1 MYPATVKLRTYQI
14 EGIRKIFEAWNPAK
28 LNHKNVL
35 FQMPTGTGKTTVFS
49 EIVRKA
55 TLKNKKVLIVVH
67 RTELVEQIAC
77 RLAQFGVNV
86 GLISAKQKANPQC
99 DVQVATIQTLSRRHY
114 PPADIVIID
123 ECHHSKASTYKA
135 LWNIYPEARFLG
147 VTATPVRISGE
158 GFDDLF
164 EILIPLGK
172 LSFFIE
178 NNFLARIKHLVGSV
192 PDLSKVRQ
200 RMKDYDIE
208 MLKNVMLDNSLMVN
222 LIESYKKFA
231 NGKKTIV
238 FAVDI
243 EHSKEIVQRYLAAGI
258 AAAHVDANT
267 PKNERSE
274 ILNKFKTGEILVL
287 SNVDIVSEGFDVP
300 DCEAVQLARPTKSLV
315 LYLQQVGRC
324 MRPSKGKDY
333 GLVLDNAGLWIEH
346 GLSYID
352 REWSLEGIKNQK
364 KFKQYPKEFLVT
376 DEEGVIRKINKPNEA
391 EGLELTELTEEL
403 ERLLIFE
410 SFLQI
415 AIAKDYK
422 LTSAVYKYKDYL
434 VSKSVEMTETEQW
447 YCTKRLIKK
456 GVSSAKG
463 FLYHVR
469 QDIHNEIENL
479 KSPDNNNL
487 NTEKK
492 EKR

>member
-1 MYPATVKLRTYQI
+1 MEMITLRPYQT

-55 TLKNKKVLIVVH
+55 TLKKKKVLLVVH
-67 RTELVEQIAC
+67 RTELVEQIAD
-77 RLAQFGVNV
+77 RLSQFGVEV
-86 GLISAKQKANPQC
+86 GVISAKQKANPQY

-135 LWNIYPEARFLG
+135 LWDIYPDARFLG
-147 VTATPVRISGE
+147 VTATPTRINGE

-164 EILIPLGK
+164 EILIPLGE
-172 LSFFIE
+172 LRSFIE
-178 NNFLARIKHLVGSV
+178 KGYLAPMKHLVGSI
-192 PDLSKVRQ
+192 PDLSKVKQ

-208 MLKNVMLDNSLMVN
+208 MLRNVMLDNSLMAN
-222 LIESYKKFA
+222 LIDSYNKFA
-231 NGKKTIV
+231 KGKKIIV

-243 EHSKEIVQRYLAAGI
+243 GHSKEIVERYLAAGI
-258 AAAHVDANT
+258 PAAHVDATT
-267 PKNERSE
+267 PKNERTK
-274 ILNKFKTGEILVL
+274 ILTKFKTGEILVL

-324 MRPSKGKDY
+324 MRPAAGKAY
-333 GLVLDNAGLWIEH
+333 GLVLDNAGLWLEH

-352 REWSLEGIKNQK
+352 REWTLEGMK
-364 KFKQYPKEFLVT
+364 KDKKKHHESNYPAVI
-376 DEEGVIRKINKPNEA
+376 DEEGVIRKINKPDEA

-410 SFLQI
+410 SYLI
-415 AIAKDYK
+415 AAIAKEHNVK
-422 LTSAVYKYKDYL
+422 SAVFRYKEYL
-434 VSKSVEMTETEQW
+434 ISKSIEMTAIEAE
-447 YCTKRLIKK
+447 YCSRRLSKK
-456 GVSSAKG
+456 GIASAKG
-463 FLYHVR
+463 FLYYTR
-469 QDIHNEIENL
+469 KDIREAIDLHKAAMEETG
-479 KSPDNNNL
+479 SAPF
-487 NTEKK
+487 
-492 EKR
+492 